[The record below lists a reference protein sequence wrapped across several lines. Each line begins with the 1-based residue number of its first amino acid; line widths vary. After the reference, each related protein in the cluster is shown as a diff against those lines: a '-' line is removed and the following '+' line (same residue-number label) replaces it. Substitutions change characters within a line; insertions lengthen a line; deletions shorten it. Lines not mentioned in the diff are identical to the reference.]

1 MSVLYD
7 FMPLPSKENNEN
19 APRLYPKLI
28 PYQTV
33 SFNELTQKIAAH
45 SFLETM
51 SWMCASCPT
60 ITSPPPNTETSPDS

>member
-7 FMPLPSKENNEN
+7 FMPLPSKENDEN

-33 SFNELTQKIAAH
+33 SFNELTQKR
-45 SFLETM
+45 
-51 SWMCASCPT
+51 
-60 ITSPPPNTETSPDS
+60 